1 MTKNIAIQ
9 NNLALGLSFFAT
21 IVFRKDQGGL
31 SIYRIKNLLSQ
42 NSILMCS
49 LVEQYC
55 LLLIISLN
63 VPILRNEIIRLIS
76 F

>member
-9 NNLALGLSFFAT
+9 NNLALDLSFFAT